1 MRGERV
7 EAYVEALLTDRSPM
21 QFRATLEEAHA
32 LRAAIGLRTGG
43 VSVSPGPQ
51 FVERL
56 HRQLVMDPDRQDV
69 SRVTADWLPGDPV
82 RIGETLRP
90 GRHRR
95 ARPGLASVGK
105 AAAALLLVAG
115 TTWAGASVHR
125 HAPAP
130 SAARAVTT
138 TAVRSAELRGTDGRP
153 LGRTFAYKGNPSW
166 VFMDVRG
173 GGLSGVY
180 RCDLYLVNGTVV
192 PAGEVAAY
200 NGTGDWGHTV
210 GVDVSQLQRAALVT
224 LAGEPVATAAFR

>member
-1 MRGERV
+1 MAG
-7 EAYVEALLTDRSPM
+7 
-21 QFRATLEEAHA
+21 A
-32 LRAAIGLRTGG
+32 LR
-43 VSVSPGPQ
+43 S
-51 FVERL
+51 
-56 HRQLVMDPDRQDV
+56 
-69 SRVTADWLPGDPV
+69 
-82 RIGETLRP
+82 

-95 ARPGLASVGK
+95 ARTGLASVGK
-105 AAAALLLVAG
+105 AAAALLLLAG

-138 TAVRSAELRGTDGRP
+138 TPVRSAELRTTDGRP
-153 LGRTFAYKGNPSW
+153 LGRTFAYQGNPSW

-210 GVDVSQLQRAALVT
+210 RVDVSQLQRAALVT
-224 LAGEPVATAAFR
+224 LAGEPVATATFR